1 MSEDKQLTHK
11 DVIRIMQEEWDKKIA
26 RLAEN
31 IGLDPND
38 HSPDHAQNILN
49 KYLNEVKKRK
59 A

>member
-38 HSPDHAQNILN
+38 QSPDHAQNILN